1 MGVMTPMNAESSRWN
16 DDRLDEFAR
25 NVDKRFD
32 KVDERFDRVDQE
44 LARINGRLDDLIKVA
59 IAGSITLI
67 GVLLAGIFSLIAL
80 VLTQL

>member
-1 MGVMTPMNAESSRWN
+1 MNTESTRWN
-16 DDRLDEFAR
+16 DDRHDEFAR

-32 KVDERFDRVDQE
+32 RVDLE
-44 LARINGRLDDLIKVA
+44 LARVNGRLDDLVKVA

-80 VLTQL
+80 VVTQL